1 MCAFLQ
7 VSRAAYY
14 AWVRRSSKP
23 DRDIERMTLIE
34 TAYQA
39 SHRTYGYRRIQIWIK
54 KKIGITI
61 NHKAVLRLMNKLG
74 IHSIARRRKFLRSA
88 ADYGI
93 FHHYPNVLKREF
105 SASCPNQK
113 WVTDVT
119 FVHTTQGWAYLS
131 TIKDLYDG
139 YVVAHN
145 LCKQN
150 SLGLVT
156 DTLKKALEKEVVRD
170 GLILHSD
177 QGYQY
182 TSHSY
187 FALTRANKISPS
199 MSRRGNCWD
208 NAPMENFFGH
218 LKEEALRQLPNPTFE
233 EVKQTIEEYIYFY
246 NYERIQLKTRQTPY
260 QLRCLSM

>member
-34 TAYQA
+34 TAYQT

-54 KKIGITI
+54 QKIGITI

-119 FVHTTQGWAYLS
+119 
-131 TIKDLYDG
+131 LY
-139 YVVAHN
+139 
-145 LCKQN
+145 
-150 SLGLVT
+150 T
-156 DTLKKALEKEVVRD
+156 
-170 GLILHSD
+170 
-177 QGYQY
+177 
-182 TSHSY
+182 
-187 FALTRANKISPS
+187 
-199 MSRRGNCWD
+199 
-208 NAPMENFFGH
+208 
-218 LKEEALRQLPNPTFE
+218 
-233 EVKQTIEEYIYFY
+233 
-246 NYERIQLKTRQTPY
+246 QLKAGPISQSSRIYMMGMLWLIIFASKT
-260 QLRCLSM
+260 LLV